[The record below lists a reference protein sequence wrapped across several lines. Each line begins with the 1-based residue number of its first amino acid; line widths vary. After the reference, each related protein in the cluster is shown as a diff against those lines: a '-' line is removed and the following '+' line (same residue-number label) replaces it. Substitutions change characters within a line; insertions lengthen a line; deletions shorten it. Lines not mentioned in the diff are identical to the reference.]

1 MKNQIIKS
9 YTTWLLESLSLNE
22 AVDQANIQL
31 LAQKQDLE
39 GLYNLLITNDDEATK
54 ALPNYQAVMEWWKRG
69 SADLNLW
76 KKFIKTGKAA
86 NYDKLNSAKSMYFW
100 MGGSVGTNKNI
111 KASKLSNIES
121 LITAL
126 NTTAAAISA
135 IDPADPVFG
144 RTYQLSSAEQT
155 QLTTQVNG
163 WKNIPAITTEISN
176 FIKLVKGKGL
186 DINDVASTLIMSD
199 TSFYSYKSGTVTAGG
214 KSISYADYFKYFTDS
229 LTNTGRWG
237 KDSKVSGSTTF
248 GKSFTALTLDKV
260 KANIATLTS
269 ALGTQATI
277 GQYFTAASTMTF
289 DNKKKILDAINLKVQ
304 DKVTRAN
311 KKATKDGTEPV
322 TSADMIKLAT
332 TLLISPK
339 GSAITVQPSNT
350 PTAPVV
356 STMNGTFPPADGN
369 WNSPGQKK
377 SVNYFPDDSITIK
390 PEMQTELNTAV
401 KQAVDLITTQ
411 GGKIT
416 AVKVWGTSSTSV
428 VPSSYDTATKAP
440 NPTSGSSAE
449 KNVPLAKDRLASI
462 KAALTSAFTTAGV
475 DTAIIKNDDT
485 QDIVLPNTGDP
496 AVKWNTTTWKN
507 RATDPKV
514 LADYE
519 AKFGKYRYAFSH
531 FEIAFTKTA
540 TETQTTEPIT
550 TTSSDWDT
558 RISWADES
566 FEFTFPSI
574 GTSLFSYRPSGA
586 PKKKWGSTECPRF

>member
-69 SADLNLW
+69 SADLTLW
-76 KKFIKTGKAA
+76 KRFVKTGKDAKS
-86 NYDKLNSAKSMYFW
+86 DRLNSAKSMYFW
-100 MGGSVGTNKNI
+100 MGGSVGTSKNI
-111 KASKLSNIES
+111 KASKLSTIES
-121 LITAL
+121 LLTAL

-135 IDPADPVFG
+135 INPANPAFK
-144 RTYQLSSAEQT
+144 LSSGELT
-155 QLTTQVNG
+155 KLTTRVNG
-163 WKNIPAITTEISN
+163 WKNVPAIVTEIQK
-176 FIKLVKGKGL
+176 FIDLIKGKGL
-186 DINDVASTLIMSD
+186 DINETAARMLMEQNPV
-199 TSFYSYKSGTVTAGG
+199 FYLHLSGTAGEP
-214 KSISYADYFKYFTDS
+214 KKIPYAEYFKQYTDA
-229 LTNTGRWG
+229 LTSTGKLNMG
-237 KDSKVSGSTTF
+237 GVGFANGMTTV
-248 GKSFTALTLDKV
+248 TLDKV

-304 DKVTRAN
+304 AKVTQAN
-311 KKATKDGTEPV
+311 KKTAKDGTEPV

-377 SVNYFPDDSITIK
+377 SVNYFKDDSITIE
-390 PEMQTELNTAV
+390 PAMQTELNAAV

-428 VPSSYDTATKAP
+428 VPSSYDPATKVQ
-440 NPTSGSSAE
+440 NRNLGSSTQ
-449 KNVPLAKDRLASI
+449 KNVLLAKDRLASI

-485 QDIVLPNTGDP
+485 QDNALPNTGDP
-496 AVKWNTTTWKN
+496 AVKWNTTTWKDK
-507 RATDPKV
+507 ATDPKV
-514 LADYE
+514 QADYE
-519 AKFGKYRYAFSH
+519 EKFGKYRYAFSH

-574 GTSLFSYRPSGA
+574 GTSLFSIRPSGGS
-586 PKKKWGSTECPRF
+586 KKNWGSRECPRF

>member
-1 MKNQIIKS
+1 M
-9 YTTWLLESLSLNE
+9 
-22 AVDQANIQL
+22 
-31 LAQKQDLE
+31 
-39 GLYNLLITNDDEATK
+39 
-54 ALPNYQAVMEWWKRG
+54 
-69 SADLNLW
+69 
-76 KKFIKTGKAA
+76 
-86 NYDKLNSAKSMYFW
+86 
-100 MGGSVGTNKNI
+100 
-111 KASKLSNIES
+111 
-121 LITAL
+121 
-126 NTTAAAISA
+126 
-135 IDPADPVFG
+135 
-144 RTYQLSSAEQT
+144 
-155 QLTTQVNG
+155 
-163 WKNIPAITTEISN
+163 
-176 FIKLVKGKGL
+176 
-186 DINDVASTLIMSD
+186 
-199 TSFYSYKSGTVTAGG
+199 
-214 KSISYADYFKYFTDS
+214 
-229 LTNTGRWG
+229 
-237 KDSKVSGSTTF
+237 
-248 GKSFTALTLDKV
+248 
-260 KANIATLTS
+260 
-269 ALGTQATI
+269 
-277 GQYFTAASTMTF
+277 
-289 DNKKKILDAINLKVQ
+289 
-304 DKVTRAN
+304 
-311 KKATKDGTEPV
+311 
-322 TSADMIKLAT
+322 
-332 TLLISPK
+332 ISPK